1 MFKVQGCDNSID
13 QTNFKESDQ
22 SSAIFCLDIRQVYLK
37 FEKITV
43 ESGNSKF
50 GFVTNFYLL
59 MRYFYYSETLLDFLE
74 MLIVFL
80 ILALILATPMGIL
93 YKLTYSG
100 HEMYGLRPFCTPYET
115 DYGHHKRKEDGNRS
129 AFSIN

>member
-1 MFKVQGCDNSID
+1 MRVLKACTYFVPKVSKNRNDVFI
-13 QTNFKESDQ
+13 
-22 SSAIFCLDIRQVYLK
+22 K
-37 FEKITV
+37 F
-43 ESGNSKF
+43 F
-50 GFVTNFYLL
+50 RFLL
-59 MRYFYYSETLLDFLE
+59 TFSLMVIFLE